1 MKDTLIGRRRMKEN
15 TMKGTYGIAAVLAI
29 VAATA
34 LPGGVAKAATPIISS
49 NADIFDARADSAASS
64 YCIDAPA
71 VLVGQ
76 QICGGFLRSTVTATS
91 DPRGFALGG
100 LAPAPKIS
108 SVPLLIPN
116 NFQGIPVPQQVQDGL
131 KQIRFN
137 NIPTQC
143 QAAFPELNPGDG
155 DQTCGGPTYG
165 DTALGFIG
173 SGANARVFSTG
184 DAENPTQTRTSA
196 DSRAAFAN
204 LTGLQ
209 STYDNV
215 RSLSESGLNSNG
227 DPTGNARMNA
237 GRVVIAGGLL
247 VIDNIV
253 SATKIAFNGTKDGT
267 AVNTS
272 FSYGGATLA
281 GIPVEITPTGLIVA
295 TEKVPAD
302 QAAAFTQ
309 QLNKVLE
316 NNNGFGVKLLPAP
329 PIEVTDSLAR
339 ATSGGIQVT
348 YRGSTGT
355 DVTYTQTIGMTFAQV
370 SAVPAGGTGD
380 FTVTPSTD
388 ASSGTSDTSAG
399 SDLST
404 DTTGVEAATGVAGL
418 LPSFGVGATPVDGAV
433 GAFDPSLD
441 PATST
446 GVVTQSLRAVG
457 DQALLAGFP
466 SAAQPLDSSRV
477 QDMYPV
483 FCLLLLL
490 ALVAARFRRI
500 PFSKQAG

>member
-49 NADIFDARADSAASS
+49 NADIFDSRADSAAVS

-71 VLVGQ
+71 VLIGQ
-76 QICGGFLRSTVTATS
+76 KICGGVLRSTVTATS

-100 LAPAPKIS
+100 LAPAPKLS

-116 NFQGIPVPQQVQDGL
+116 NVQGIPIPQQVQDSL
-131 KQIRFN
+131 KIRTN
-137 NIPTQC
+137 NIPSQC
-143 QAAFPELNPGDG
+143 QAAFPELNPGDS
-155 DQTCGGPTYG
+155 DQTCGGPTIG
-165 DTALGFIG
+165 DTELGVIASG
-173 SGANARVFSTG
+173 SNARVTSTG
-184 DAENPTQTRTSA
+184 DAQNPTQTRTIA
-196 DSRAAFAN
+196 DSRAASVN

-215 RSLSESGLNSNG
+215 RSVSESGLNTNG
-227 DPTGNARMNA
+227 DPTGRARMNA
-237 GRVVIAGGLL
+237 ARVVVLGGVL
-247 VIDNIV
+247 VIDDIV
-253 SATKIAFNGTKDGT
+253 SATTIAFNGTKEGT

-272 FSYGGATLA
+272 FSYAGATVA
-281 GIPVEITPTGLIVA
+281 GIPVEITPDGLVLA

-302 QAAAFTQ
+302 QVKALTT
-309 QLNKVLE
+309 QLNTVLA

-329 PIEVTDSLAR
+329 PIEVTPSLVR
-339 ATSGGIQVT
+339 ATSGGIEVT
-348 YRGSTGT
+348 YSGSTGT
-355 DVTYTQTIGMTFAQV
+355 DVTYTQIIGTTFAQV
-370 SAVPAGGTGD
+370 SAVPTGD
-380 FTVTPSTD
+380 AGDFAVTPSTD

-399 SDLST
+399 SHLST

-418 LPSFGVGATPVDGAV
+418 LPSFGVGATPVDSAV
-433 GAFDPSLD
+433 GVFDPSLD

-466 SAAQPLDSSRV
+466 IPAQALDSSRV